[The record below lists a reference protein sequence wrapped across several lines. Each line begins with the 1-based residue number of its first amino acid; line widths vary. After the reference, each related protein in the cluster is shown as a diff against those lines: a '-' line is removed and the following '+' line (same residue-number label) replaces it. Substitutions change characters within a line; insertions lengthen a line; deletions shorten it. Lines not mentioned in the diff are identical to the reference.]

1 MRKILLTAILILSSS
16 AASVPADSS
25 LDKIE
30 FPGIGFPESPRRLA
44 AYIMR
49 RYFPPKTGSLSELYF
64 FQKKNVEDIVALLMM
79 PELEMTLALIQ
90 MLPMEMEKFVQEAK
104 IVVNQMKEM
113 EVPFSSFDAFSELI
127 PIELVESA
135 VRNHRFPVFPKPI
148 VRINRLVS
156 AADLVRMWNN
166 SSQYLSGWYFI
177 QLFSKFIEIYKPI
190 YEGPRSLPSGEFPPD
205 SPLPYY
211 MDNTI
216 AFIQDSV
223 LRSLGGGPHNN
234 HYDEVTGA
242 LDFFSKE
249 IALPSSE
256 NDAVS
261 AVMPPSPTNL
271 QGKVT

>member
-1 MRKILLTAILILSSS
+1 MRIILLTAIFVSISS
-16 AASVPADSS
+16 AATLPADSPI
-25 LDKIE
+25 DKIE
-30 FPGIGFPESPRRLA
+30 FPGIRFPESPRRLA

-49 RYFPPKTGSLSELYF
+49 RYFPQKPDSRLALF
-64 FQKKNVEDIVALLMM
+64 FSQDRIVEDILGLLMK

-104 IVVNQMKEM
+104 IVVNQMKEIQ
-113 EVPFSSFDAFSELI
+113 VPFSSFDAFSELI

-135 VRNHRFPVFPKPI
+135 VSNYRFPVFPKPI
-148 VRINRLVS
+148 VRINGLVS
-156 AADLVRMWNN
+156 AADLVEMWNN

-177 QLFSKFIEIYKPI
+177 QLFSKSIQIYKPI
-190 YEGPRSLPSGEFPPD
+190 NQEPRRLPSGKFPPD

-234 HYDEVTGA
+234 HYDEVIGA
-242 LDFFSKE
+242 LDLFAKE
-249 IALPSSE
+249 IALPSS
-256 NDAVS
+256 
-261 AVMPPSPTNL
+261 
-271 QGKVT
+271 